1 MYIISIYVSLSLF
14 FHHPC
19 NKSSHPTYVHT
30 VPIASTSLDTIL
42 HSRNSCG
49 NTRKP
54 SFLVR
59 CFQWILNLF
68 PHILST
74 FIKHGQPKKLQR
86 RQPPTTLPKA
96 WYSLLAALFMELGF
110 VEVATRQAPRTCDR
124 TGAWKQVSYL

>member
-1 MYIISIYVSLSLF
+1 MLV
-14 FHHPC
+14 
-19 NKSSHPTYVHT
+19 
-30 VPIASTSLDTIL
+30 
-42 HSRNSCG
+42 
-49 NTRKP
+49 KP
-54 SFLVR
+54 NR
-59 CFQWILNLF
+59 LNLAK
-68 PHILST
+68 PHLGSGLQPFTLVVEASLQSVST